1 MKLKEILGG
10 LFVMITEEEEDLLSN
25 HFSEGDYVNES
36 QLSDRESVLAEL
48 LTHKGVLVPTL
59 RGYKTV

>member
-10 LFVMITEEEEDLLSN
+10 LFVMITEEEEDLITN
-25 HFSEGDYVNES
+25 HFSTGDYVNES
-36 QLSDRESVLAEL
+36 QLSGREALLAEK

>member
-10 LFVMITEEEEDLLSN
+10 LFVMITEEEGDLLSN

-36 QLSDRESVLAEL
+36 QLSDREAVLAEK

>member
-10 LFVMITEEEEDLLSN
+10 LFVMITEEEEDLITRY
-25 HFSEGDYVNES
+25 FSEGDYVNES
-36 QLSDRESVLAEL
+36 QLSGREEVMAEKL
-48 LTHKGVLVPTL
+48 VHKGVLVPTL

>member
-10 LFVMITEEEEDLLSN
+10 LFVMITEEEEDLLAN